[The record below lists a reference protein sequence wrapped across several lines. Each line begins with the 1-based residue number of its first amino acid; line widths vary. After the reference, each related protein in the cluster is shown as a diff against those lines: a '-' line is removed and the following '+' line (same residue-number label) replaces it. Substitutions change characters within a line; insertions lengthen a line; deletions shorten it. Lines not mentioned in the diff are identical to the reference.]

1 MNYMLNGKDTIIC
14 LIVRLIKKFDNL
26 VKKTDYKTKWNFMK
40 LKIKFLLIMIVINIL
55 LLKNLIS

>member
-26 VKKTDYKTKWNFMK
+26 VKKTDYKTK
-40 LKIKFLLIMIVINIL
+40 
-55 LLKNLIS
+55 